1 MITRTF
7 VSGLVLSALLGAPA
21 VAMAAEGMQ
30 GMESMHDDMMSGT
43 TEVQQ
48 GPMKTAAERC
58 QALESQLD
66 VAIKSHST
74 SGLATEAKNLRSEG
88 AQLCADGR
96 HVEGIGELE
105 SALWDL
111 GVTPKS

>member
-1 MITRTF
+1 MFTRTYI
-7 VSGLVLSALLGAPA
+7 SGLVLSALLGAPA
-21 VAMAAEGMQ
+21 MAPAAEGVHADVAPAATQ
-30 GMESMHDDMMSGT
+30 VH
-43 TEVQQ
+43 Q

-66 VAIKSHST
+66 RAIETHGS
-74 SGLATEAKNLRSEG
+74 SGLVTEAKNLQSEG
-88 AQLCADGR
+88 TQLCAEGR

-111 GVTPKS
+111 DVTPNS

>member
-1 MITRTF
+1 MITRRF
-7 VSGLVLSALLGAPA
+7 VSGLLVSVMLGVPA
-21 VAMAAEGMQ
+21 VALAAASENG
-30 GMESMHDDMMSGT
+30 DMTPST
-43 TEVQQ
+43 TEVHQ

-58 QALESQLD
+58 KALESQFD
-66 VAIKSHST
+66 MVITSHSS

>member
-1 MITRTF
+1 MITRTL
-7 VSGLVLSALLGAPA
+7 VSGLLLTALLGAPA
-21 VAMAAEGMQ
+21 VALAA
-30 GMESMHDDMMSGT
+30 DDMYGDMTSDAT
-43 TEVQQ
+43 QVHQ

-58 QALESQLD
+58 QALESQFD
-66 VAIKSHST
+66 TAIKTHRS
-74 SGLATEAKNLRSEG
+74 SGLATEANNLRSEG

>member
-1 MITRTF
+1 MITQIL
-7 VSGLVLSALLGAPA
+7 VSGLLLSTLLGAP
-21 VAMAAEGMQ
+21 VMALAAAG
-30 GMESMHDDMMSGT
+30 MSGDMT
-43 TEVQQ
+43 PAATQIHQ
-48 GPMKTAAERC
+48 GAMKTAAERC
-58 QALESQLD
+58 QALESQFD
-66 VAIKSHST
+66 MAIKTYGS
-74 SGLATEAKNLRSEG
+74 SGLASEAKNLRSEG